1 MRTGAKPS
9 AKRRIAITKQSPA
22 LPAELETVDWD
33 TRIDFPPSQEVR
45 TMRTRFV
52 EVPEHQAFARF
63 FMRVG
68 LPVDIPPFR

>member
-1 MRTGAKPS
+1 MRTVAKPS

-22 LPAELETVDWD
+22 HPAELETVDWD

-52 EVPEHQAFARF
+52 EVPDRPFDARPDP
-63 FMRVG
+63 R
-68 LPVDIPPFR
+68 D